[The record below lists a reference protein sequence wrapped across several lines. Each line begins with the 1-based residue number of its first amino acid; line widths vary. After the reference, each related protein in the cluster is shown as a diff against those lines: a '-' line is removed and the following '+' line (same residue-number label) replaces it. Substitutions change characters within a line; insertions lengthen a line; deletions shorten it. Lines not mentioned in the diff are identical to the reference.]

1 MVMAIL
7 FLLGFILI
15 RVSPYIDIFMH
26 GGTPDVSGF
35 PLLLREAL
43 HFTAAGLGRLL
54 CGPL

>member
-43 HFTAAGLGRLL
+43 YFTAAGLGRLL